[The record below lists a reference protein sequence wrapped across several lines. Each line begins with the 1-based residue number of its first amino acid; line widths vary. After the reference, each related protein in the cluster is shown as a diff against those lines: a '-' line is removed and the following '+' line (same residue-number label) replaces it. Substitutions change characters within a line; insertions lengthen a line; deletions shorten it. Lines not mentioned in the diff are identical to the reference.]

1 MQGKK
6 GNKAEIRLPSG
17 NEAVRIRAMNKL
29 LIRSCLLAGL
39 ACAASCA
46 SNKETASQE
55 PAPAPAVQPEP
66 APAPAVQPEPTPAAE
81 RPAPWAPAPVK
92 SAILPEEDG
101 EESAP
106 GPAVLPGDFRPG
118 LRTPQ
123 LPDTLL
129 YDLDGKLNTPTAP

>member
-66 APAPAVQPEPTPAAE
+66 APAAE

>member
-39 ACAASCA
+39 ACAASCT

-66 APAPAVQPEPTPAAE
+66 APAAE

>member
-1 MQGKK
+1 
-6 GNKAEIRLPSG
+6 
-17 NEAVRIRAMNKL
+17 MNKL

-66 APAPAVQPEPTPAAE
+66 APAAE
-81 RPAPWAPAPVK
+81 RPASWAPAPVK
-92 SAILPEEDG
+92 SDILPEEDG
-101 EESAP
+101 EEFAP
-106 GPAVLPGDFRPG
+106 GPVVLPGDFRPG

>member
-1 MQGKK
+1 
-6 GNKAEIRLPSG
+6 
-17 NEAVRIRAMNKL
+17 MNKL

-55 PAPAPAVQPEP
+55 PAPAPAIQPEP
-66 APAPAVQPEPTPAAE
+66 APAAE
-81 RPAPWAPAPVK
+81 RPTPWPPAPVK

>member
-1 MQGKK
+1 MHGKK

-46 SNKETASQE
+46 SNKETAPQE

-66 APAPAVQPEPTPAAE
+66 AAAAE

-92 SAILPEEDG
+92 SAVLPEEDG

>member
-55 PAPAPAVQPEP
+55 PA
-66 APAPAVQPEPTPAAE
+66 PAAE

>member
-1 MQGKK
+1 MYGKK

-46 SNKETASQE
+46 SNKETAPQE

-66 APAPAVQPEPTPAAE
+66 AAAAE
-81 RPAPWAPAPVK
+81 RPAPWAPAPLK

-118 LRTPQ
+118 LRAPQ

>member
-55 PAPAPAVQPEP
+55 PAPAPAVQPER
-66 APAPAVQPEPTPAAE
+66 APAAE

>member
-1 MQGKK
+1 M
-6 GNKAEIRLPSG
+6 R
-17 NEAVRIRAMNKL
+17 KL

-46 SNKETASQE
+46 SNKETAPQE
-55 PAPAPAVQPEP
+55 LAPAPAVQPEQTAAAAPP
-66 APAPAVQPEPTPAAE
+66 ASL
-81 RPAPWAPAPVK
+81 APAPVK
-92 SAILPEEDG
+92 QDILPEEEG

-129 YDLDGKLNTPTAP
+129 YDLDGKLNTSTAP